1 MGRCADTQNVSVS
14 AAEEWARALA
24 AWAIPEEILARAPE
38 SPWGFPPGIF
48 TAAAREAVA
57 GPLTPSHQRAR
68 QALPDGGVVLDVGS
82 GAGAASLPLAPQA
95 KRIVAVDQSV
105 AMLAQMKDL
114 AVGRVEVEAIEGSWP
129 DVADQ
134 VAVADVAVCANVA
147 YNVADLEP
155 FLAALTDRARRR
167 AVLELTAVHPQA
179 SLSWLWKHF
188 WALERPVTP
197 TASDAIAVIREGVSP
212 AVKWMEWSR
221 RHPLLGRSE
230 AETVASV
237 RRRLCL
243 TPAADQEIRQLLNR
257 SPQPVPAGM
266 VTAWWPGRA

>member
-1 MGRCADTQNVSVS
+1 VG
-14 AAEEWARALA
+14 AAEEWARALG
-24 AWAIPEEILARAPE
+24 AWALPEEILARAPN

-48 TAAAREAVA
+48 AAAAREALA
-57 GPLTPSHQRAR
+57 EPMTPTHRRAR

-82 GAGAASLPLAPQA
+82 GAGAASLPLAPPA
-95 KRIVAVDQSV
+95 TRIIAVDQSA

-134 VAVADVAVCANVA
+134 VGVADVAVCANVA
-147 YNVADLEP
+147 YNVTDLDR

-167 AVLELTAVHPQA
+167 AVLELTAVHPQT

-188 WALERPVTP
+188 WDLDRPVTP
-197 TASDAIAVIREGVSP
+197 TASDAIAVVREGLSA
-212 AVKWMEWSR
+212 AVEWTEWSR
-221 RHPLLGRSE
+221 RHPLLERSE
-230 AETVASV
+230 AEMVASV

-243 TPAADQEIRQLLNR
+243 TPAADQEIRQLLSR
-257 SPQPVPAGM
+257 SPPLVPPAM